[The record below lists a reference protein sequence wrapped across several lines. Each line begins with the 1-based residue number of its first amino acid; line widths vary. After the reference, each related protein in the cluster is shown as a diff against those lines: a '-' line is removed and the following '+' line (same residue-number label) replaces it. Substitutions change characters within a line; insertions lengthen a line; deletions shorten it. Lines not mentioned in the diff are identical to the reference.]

1 MACVLIASKIEE
13 ELLPVS
19 RILKVFYP
27 MYLHRT
33 GQQVEELNETDAVC
47 WFIYDPTRFMSIG
60 EMC

>member
-47 WFIYDPTRFMSIG
+47 
-60 EMC
+60 